1 MCVLFF
7 GADREG
13 VDLAASRKFTRGR
26 MENCGKH
33 LAVGTAAQ
41 QQAPN
46 LFIGEDCT
54 YVWLGS
60 PFISGELIT
69 KENIARL
76 GDQLISSPEKLNGSF
91 LIAISTTDQLTL
103 ITDRFGSIPIFYGFF
118 RNKGIALSTGYRC
131 LLEHLGSKN
140 AGVISEPAIF
150 EFLWMRRLFGEKTY
164 HQNVKCLPSASLI
177 TVESFGVNI
186 TSSTQFWRHQS
197 ASINREG
204 GEAEYLVERLANA
217 SDLYFSDDEKKF
229 GLMLSGGLDSRALLS
244 LGKTRYKS
252 FTTARTKNNEFEI
265 ASELSQLFNVEHEFL
280 KREQDYLVQNFE
292 ASVIASNAMTVFYE
306 CQFLG
311 HAQSIASQVDIVHM
325 GIYLDIF
332 FCGHYLFKKRPQVCG
347 RSAIFFILQQLDDHN
362 LEETFIKNIS
372 YRLKTSNP
380 ESVVHAK
387 AILELKNSLLESIR
401 QKMDEGRQCGFS
413 GHRLWE
419 YMHLTDIGRHYSALM
434 ARSLAC
440 HVPVEIPCLE
450 NDLYD
455 LALSMSIEDKVNWSA
470 YQDALKKLSAAAMRI
485 RNSNTNIKAHH
496 SLFIQTILNVI
507 RSAAGQLTHSG
518 QIKRMPEFGDRS
530 WPAVIDDLGNA
541 FFDNKINDLGESSE
555 IMSLS
560 FIDPDRLRKVISE
573 HRSGI
578 QNHAVFLSLLL
589 TLEHGLLRH

>member
-7 GADREG
+7 GVDCGKA
-13 VDLAASRKFTRGR
+13 DLAASRKFTHGG
-26 MENCGKH
+26 MENCGKY

-41 QQAPN
+41 QQSPN

-60 PFISGELIT
+60 PFISGKLIT
-69 KENIARL
+69 EKNIPLL
-76 GDQLISSPEKLNGSF
+76 GDQLTSSPEKLNGSF
-91 LIAISTTDQLTL
+91 FIAVASADQLTL
-103 ITDRFGSIPIFYGFF
+103 ITDRFGSIPIFYGVFGN
-118 RNKGIALSTGYRC
+118 RGLALSTGYRC
-131 LLEHLGSKN
+131 LMEHLGPEEV
-140 AGVISEPAIF
+140 GGISESAIF
-150 EFLWMRRLFGEKTY
+150 EFLWMRRLFGTKTY
-164 HQNVKCLPSASLI
+164 HQKVKCLPSASLI
-177 TVESFGVNI
+177 TVESPGMNI
-186 TSSTQFWRHQS
+186 SSTQYWQHKS
-197 ASINREG
+197 SLINWEEG
-204 GEAEYLVERLANA
+204 ATENLAERLANA
-217 SDLYFSDDEKKF
+217 SDMYLSDDAKKF

-252 FTTARTKNNEFEI
+252 FTTARKKNNEFEI
-265 ASELSQLFNVEHEFL
+265 AGELSRLFKVEHEFL
-280 KREQDYLVQNFE
+280 RREQDYLAKNFE
-292 ASVIASNAMTVFYE
+292 ASIVASNAMTVFYE

-332 FCGHYLFKKRPQVCG
+332 FCGHYLFKKRPQFAG
-347 RSAIFFILQQLDDHN
+347 RSALFFVLQQLDDN
-362 LEETFIKNIS
+362 TLEETFVRNIS

-380 ESVVHAK
+380 ESVVQAK
-387 AILELKNSLLESIR
+387 VIPELKDALLESIR
-401 QKMDEGRQCGFS
+401 QKMDEGRECGFS

-440 HVPVEIPCLE
+440 HVPVEIPCIE

-455 LALSMSIEDKVNWSA
+455 LALTMPIEDKVNWRA
-470 YQDALKKLSAAAMRI
+470 YQGALKKLSVAAMRV
-485 RNSNTNIKAHH
+485 RNSNTNIRAHH
-496 SLFIQTILNVI
+496 SLFTQTMLNAI
-507 RSAAGQLTHSG
+507 RSAAGQLTHLD

-541 FFDNKINDLGESSE
+541 FFDNKIDDLGESSE

-573 HRSGI
+573 HRNGT